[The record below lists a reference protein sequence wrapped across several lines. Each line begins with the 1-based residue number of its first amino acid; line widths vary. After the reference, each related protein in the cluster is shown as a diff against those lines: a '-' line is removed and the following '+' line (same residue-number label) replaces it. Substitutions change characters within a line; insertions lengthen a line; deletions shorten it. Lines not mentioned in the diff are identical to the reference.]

1 MTTTTLDSTANLD
14 TDPIIAELIQRH
26 GPEQESDIRDGV
38 SRVAMRWC
46 PGDGDQAAFDAF
58 CNEWYVSDKVDR
70 TRLLDRFEIMLSS
83 VGGHLGEIRR
93 DLRRWSDLRG
103 DDFEGLDDLMATF
116 DPSPDLSDQF
126 YRQKLAFVALLNF
139 PRPDLATMIRDGGD
153 WTVDQWASV
162 RIGKAFGP
170 RIPVE
175 VNDLGRELGHRA
187 NQWVA
192 GFHVPVGHMVDEN
205 GRTWFEDDRRLLAH
219 WLIREEVRSHF
230 HNAEGLPCQRALMW
244 VMKRQI
250 DGTIPTA
257 VMDGSTSTWDPCANT
272 LDGNDPGPLVGPER
286 YERWLDNFRVAKA
299 YDAHHPEH
307 PTAIAR
313 KFELAR
319 EMPEEE
325 VEALMIEL
333 LDAPV
338 RRRLAELLRSI
349 LGRPLE
355 AHDIYFD
362 EITSGQSAEELN
374 RLVRER
380 IGNHEGMQEKLPD
393 ILRELGFP
401 DDDADFLGQR
411 VQVEIARGSG
421 HAMRPAMPE
430 YAAWLRTNSLP
441 DELGWDGFDTAMHE
455 LGHNLEQLISTHWV
469 PRPALR
475 NVPNTACT
483 EAFAFLYQSKAA
495 EVIGLQPKPG
505 DPEPWA
511 VDAIQA
517 MLSACQIAGPAL
529 VDLYA
534 WRWLY
539 ANPDCTPSEFRDQV
553 ISIAAELWDRFYAE
567 DFGEDPYHILAAYQ
581 HMVAHALYLPDYVI
595 GHVQSQQIRVH
606 MRGRDLAAETRRI
619 CSIGRLTPDLWT
631 RTAVGSPI
639 SVEPMIKDV
648 EAALEALA
656 SN

>member
-1 MTTTTLDSTANLD
+1 MSTTTTAPTTVE
-14 TDPIIAELIQRH
+14 TDRIIEALLQQHGDAER
-26 GPEQESDIRDGV
+26 DRIRSGV
-38 SRVAMRWC
+38 GRVAQRWTDE
-46 PGDGDQAAFDAF
+46 DGDQEAFDSF
-58 CNEWYVSDKVDR
+58 CTRWFVSGEYDR
-70 TRLLDRFEIMLSS
+70 TRLLDRFETFLGS

-103 DDFEGLDDLMATF
+103 ERFEGLDDLMATF
-116 DPSPDLSDQF
+116 DPAPDLSDQL
-126 YRQKLAFVALLNF
+126 YRQQLAFVALLNF
-139 PRPDLATMIRDGGD
+139 PRPDLATMIAEGTD
-153 WTVDQWASV
+153 WSMDEWAAV

-170 RIPVE
+170 RIPAD
-175 VNDLGRELGHRA
+175 VNDMARELGHRA

-192 GFHVPVGHMVDEN
+192 NFHVPVGHMVDEH
-205 GRTWFEDDRRLLAH
+205 GKKWFSDDRKLLAH
-219 WLIREEVRSHF
+219 WLIREEVRAGF
-230 HNAEGLPCQRALMW
+230 NADGGLPCQRALMW

-250 DGTIPTA
+250 DGTIPAA
-257 VMDGSTSTWDPCANT
+257 VMEGSTSTWDPRANT
-272 LDGNDPGPLVGPER
+272 LDGGDPGELLGPVR
-286 YERWLDNFRVAKA
+286 YERWLDNFRIAQA
-299 YDAHHPEH
+299 YDEHHPEH

-325 VEALMIEL
+325 VEALMVAL
-333 LDAPV
+333 LEAPV
-338 RRRLAELLRSI
+338 RRRLADLLRSI

-362 EITSGQSAEELN
+362 EITSGRSAEELN

-380 IGNHEGMQEKLPD
+380 IGDHEGMQAKLPE
-393 ILRELGFP
+393 ILRGLGFP
-401 DDDADFLGQR
+401 DDDAEFLGRR

-430 YAAWLRTNSLP
+430 YSAWLRTNSLP

-495 EVIGLQPKPG
+495 DVLGLE
-505 DPEPWA
+505 PEPGAPEAWA
-511 VDAIQA
+511 VDSIQT
-517 MLSACQIAGPAL
+517 MLAACQIAGPAL
-529 VDLYA
+529 VDLHA

-539 ANPDCTPSEFRDQV
+539 ANPDCTPEQFRDAV
-553 ISIAAELWDRFYAE
+553 IRIAGELWDRFYAE

-595 GHVQSQQIRVH
+595 GHVQSQQISAH
-606 MRGRDLAAETRRI
+606 MRDRDLAAETRRI

-648 EAALEALA
+648 EAALDSMAT
-656 SN
+656 

>member
-1 MTTTTLDSTANLD
+1 
-14 TDPIIAELIQRH
+14 
-26 GPEQESDIRDGV
+26 
-38 SRVAMRWC
+38 
-46 PGDGDQAAFDAF
+46 
-58 CNEWYVSDKVDR
+58 
-70 TRLLDRFEIMLSS
+70 
-83 VGGHLGEIRR
+83 
-93 DLRRWSDLRG
+93 
-103 DDFEGLDDLMATF
+103 
-116 DPSPDLSDQF
+116 
-126 YRQKLAFVALLNF
+126 
-139 PRPDLATMIRDGGD
+139 
-153 WTVDQWASV
+153 
-162 RIGKAFGP
+162 
-170 RIPVE
+170 
-175 VNDLGRELGHRA
+175 
-187 NQWVA
+187 
-192 GFHVPVGHMVDEN
+192 
-205 GRTWFEDDRRLLAH
+205 
-219 WLIREEVRSHF
+219 
-230 HNAEGLPCQRALMW
+230 
-244 VMKRQI
+244 MKRQI

-257 VMDGSTSTWDPCANT
+257 VMEGSTAAWDPRANT
-272 LDGNDPGPLVGPER
+272 LDGDDPGPLLGPVR
-286 YERWLDNFRVAKA
+286 YERWLDNFRIARA
-299 YDAHHPEH
+299 YDEHHPEH

-325 VEALMIEL
+325 VEALMVSL
-333 LDAPV
+333 LEAPV

-362 EITSGQSAEELN
+362 EITSGRSAEELN

-380 IGNHEGMQEKLPD
+380 IGDRGHAGEAPRHPAG
-393 ILRELGFP
+393 LGFP
-401 DDDADFLGQR
+401 DEDADFLGRR

-495 EVIGLQPKPG
+495 DVLGLE
-505 DPEPWA
+505 PEADAPPAWA
-511 VDAIQA
+511 VDSIQT
-517 MLSACQIAGPAL
+517 MLAACQIAGPAL

-539 ANPDCTPSEFRDQV
+539 ANPDCTPESFRDAV
-553 ISIAAELWDRFYAE
+553 IRIAGELWDRFYAE

-595 GHVQSQQIRVH
+595 GHVQSQQIAPTCGNGIWPPRP
-606 MRGRDLAAETRRI
+606 AA
-619 CSIGRLTPDLWT
+619 S
-631 RTAVGSPI
+631 AA
-639 SVEPMIKDV
+639 SV
-648 EAALEALA
+648 A
-656 SN
+656 

>member
-1 MTTTTLDSTANLD
+1 MTTSTLDATATLD
-14 TDPIIAELIQRH
+14 TDPIISTLIARH
-26 GPEQESDIRDGV
+26 GTEHESDIRDGV
-38 SRVAMRWC
+38 HRVAMRWC
-46 PGDGDQAAFDAF
+46 AGDGDQAAFDAF
-58 CNEWYVSDKVDR
+58 CTQWYVSDSNDR
-70 TRLLDRFEIMLSS
+70 TRLLDRFEILLSS

-103 DDFEGLDDLMATF
+103 DKFEGLDDLMATF

-139 PRPDLATMIRDGGD
+139 PRPDLATMISDGAD
-153 WTVDQWASV
+153 WTIDEWASV

-192 GFHVPVGHMVDEN
+192 GFHVPVGHVVDEH
-205 GRTWFEDDRRLLAH
+205 GRRWFADDRRLLAH
-219 WLIREEVRSHF
+219 WLIREEVRAHF
-230 HNAEGLPCQRALMW
+230 HDQEALPCQRALMW

-257 VMDGSTSTWDPCANT
+257 VMDGSTSTWDPRANT
-272 LDGNDPGPLVGPER
+272 LDGNDPGPLVGPVR
-286 YERWLDNFRVAKA
+286 YERWLDNFRVARA

-325 VEALMIEL
+325 VEALMIDL

-338 RRRLAELLRSI
+338 RRRLADLLRTV

-362 EITSGQSAEELN
+362 EITSGRSAEELN

-393 ILRELGFP
+393 ILRQLGFP
-401 DDDADFLGQR
+401 DDDAEFLGRR

-483 EAFAFLYQSKAA
+483 EAFAFLYQSKAS
-495 EVIGLQPKPG
+495 EVIGLQPEPG
-505 DPEPWA
+505 DREPWA

-529 VDLYA
+529 VDLHA

-539 ANPDCTPSEFRDQV
+539 EHPECTPCEFRDQV
-553 ISIAAELWDRFYAE
+553 ISIAGELWDRFYAE

-619 CSIGRLTPDLWT
+619 CSIGRFTPDLWT

-648 EAALEALA
+648 EAALDALP

>member
-1 MTTTTLDSTANLD
+1 MSTTTTATRN
-14 TDPIIAELIQRH
+14 TETTIAGLVQKHGAGQEQR
-26 GPEQESDIRDGV
+26 IREGV
-38 SRVAMRWC
+38 LRVANRWNED
-46 PGDGDQAAFDAF
+46 DGDQAAFDEF
-58 CNEWYVSDKVDR
+58 CMDWFVSDPQDL

-93 DLRRWSDLRG
+93 TLRRWSDLRG
-103 DDFEGLDDLMATF
+103 DDFPGLDDMMATF

-126 YRQKLAFVALLNF
+126 YRQKLAFVAMLNF
-139 PRPDLATMIRDGGD
+139 PRPDLATMIEEGAE
-153 WTVDQWASV
+153 WSVDDWASV

-170 RIPVE
+170 RIPAE
-175 VNDLGRELGHRA
+175 VNDLARELGHRA
-187 NQWVA
+187 SQWVA
-192 GFHVPVGHMVDEN
+192 GFHVPVGHMIDEN

-219 WLIREEVRSHF
+219 WIIREEVRAGF
-230 HNAEGLPCQRALMW
+230 NDPEGLPCQRALMW
-244 VMKRQI
+244 VMRRQI
-250 DGTIPTA
+250 DGTIPQA
-257 VMDGSTSTWDPCANT
+257 VMDGSTAQWDPKANT
-272 LDGNDPGPLVGPER
+272 LDGKDPGPLVGPVR
-286 YERWLDNFRVAKA
+286 YERWLDNFHIAQA
-299 YDAHHPEH
+299 YDEHHPEH

-319 EMPEEE
+319 EMPEDE
-325 VEALMIEL
+325 VEALMISL
-333 LDAPV
+333 LEAPV

-349 LGRPLE
+349 LKRPLE

-362 EITSGQSAEELN
+362 EITSDRSAEELN

-380 IGNHEGMQEKLPD
+380 IGDHEGMQAKLPD
-393 ILRELGFP
+393 ILRGLGFP
-401 DDDADFLGQR
+401 EADADFLGTR

-430 YAAWLRTNSLP
+430 YNAWLRTGSLP

-483 EAFAFLYQSKAA
+483 EAFAFLYQSKAM
-495 EVIGLQPKPG
+495 EVLGLE
-505 DPEPWA
+505 PEADAPEQWA
-511 VDAIQA
+511 VDSIQT
-517 MLSACQIAGPAL
+517 MLAACQIAGPAL

-539 ANPDCTPSEFRDQV
+539 ANPECTAEQFRDQV
-553 ISIAAELWDRFYAE
+553 IVIAGDLWDRFYAE

-595 GHVQSQQIRVH
+595 GHVQSQQIGAY

-631 RTAVGSPI
+631 KTAVGSPI

-648 EAALEALA
+648 EAALDAMP
-656 SN
+656 ST